1 MSLRVL
7 NLKKAMT
14 AEESE
19 LKRITANL
27 YAVPRIKPGEY
38 EFGDDVDG
46 ALLNRVIRG
55 KSGVSMSLMKFG
67 QQSFLTVTERKNST
81 SNVHFV
87 NLDTKVTEFTI
98 LDAELLLDVSTK
110 NEKPETV
117 TFLRGN
123 SIIKMKWGTKP
134 TDVYDTNNQ
143 SE

>member
-1 MSLRVL
+1 M
-7 NLKKAMT
+7 
-14 AEESE
+14 
-19 LKRITANL
+19 
-27 YAVPRIKPGEY
+27 
-38 EFGDDVDG
+38 
-46 ALLNRVIRG
+46 
-55 KSGVSMSLMKFG
+55 
-67 QQSFLTVTERKNST
+67 TVTERKNST

-134 TDVYDTNNQ
+134 TDVYETNNQ

>member
-67 QQSFLTVTERKNST
+67 Q
-81 SNVHFV
+81 
-87 NLDTKVTEFTI
+87 
-98 LDAELLLDVSTK
+98 
-110 NEKPETV
+110 
-117 TFLRGN
+117 
-123 SIIKMKWGTKP
+123 
-134 TDVYDTNNQ
+134 
-143 SE
+143 